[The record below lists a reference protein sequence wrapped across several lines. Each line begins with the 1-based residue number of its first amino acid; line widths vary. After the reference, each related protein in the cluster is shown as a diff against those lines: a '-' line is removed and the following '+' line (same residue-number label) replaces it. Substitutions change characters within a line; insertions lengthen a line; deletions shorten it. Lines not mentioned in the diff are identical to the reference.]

1 MLDFCWDQLLR
12 MVSNNQF
19 YIHKLLGHL
28 LLPLRLLATLPFLFL
43 AIIFIFLYNFGILP
57 KKIAYFFAK
66 LWAIASNAIFGIKIH
81 IKKDKEYEKY
91 KTTMEARIDK
101 LVKEN
106 LKITKKYDETFDVLM
121 KQQN

>member
-1 MLDFCWDQLLR
+1 

-19 YIHKLLGHL
+19 YIHKLLGYL
-28 LLPLRLLATLPFLFL
+28 LLPFRLLATLPFLFL

-91 KTTMEARIDK
+91 KAMSKDEKYVVVFNHINPLDCIWLLPEILDMIGSVDK
-101 LVKEN
+101 A
-106 LKITKKYDETFDVLM
+106 
-121 KQQN
+121 